1 MDNGV
6 KLSMRENGI
15 LVLLACLLC
24 GCSSNATLE
33 HVESDSAK
41 MYEEYR
47 KVLHDLHEQGELW
60 GRGKVSLDDDFGN
73 IEENQFAIYDIDH
86 DGRDELIL
94 IYETNA
100 VADSIEIVYDYS
112 FEKGEIQEQ
121 YAEFPNLKFYD
132 NGMIYAGISHNQ
144 GVAGRFWPYQLYAY
158 EPETDS
164 YVIVAFV
171 DAWDGNFAPTNY
183 ENEDFP
189 EAVDADGNGLIYYV
203 EEKRVG
209 ENEDETDYLE
219 PAPIDDSA
227 YEQWWDTYMDGA
239 KELELP
245 FVNLTT
251 ENIECIGVEGN

>member
-6 KLSMRENGI
+6 KLSMRENCI

-24 GCSSNATLE
+24 GCSSTATLK

-47 KVLHDLHEQGELW
+47 KVRHDLHEKGELW

-112 FEKGEIQEQ
+112 FYK
-121 YAEFPNLKFYD
+121 
-132 NGMIYAGISHNQ
+132 
-144 GVAGRFWPYQLYAY
+144 
-158 EPETDS
+158 
-164 YVIVAFV
+164 
-171 DAWDGNFAPTNY
+171 
-183 ENEDFP
+183 
-189 EAVDADGNGLIYYV
+189 
-203 EEKRVG
+203 
-209 ENEDETDYLE
+209 
-219 PAPIDDSA
+219 
-227 YEQWWDTYMDGA
+227 
-239 KELELP
+239 
-245 FVNLTT
+245 
-251 ENIECIGVEGN
+251 